1 MSVTAASAE
10 IALAAKDKCREIF
23 VFPNRTNGWAARDEP
38 RTQGG
43 GKWLGGNFRESVIIK
58 TNKSPFVVIFHFP
71 LSPFS
76 ANNKPLSPQ
85 GENGN

>member
-58 TNKSPFVVIFHFP
+58 IWLIAICGDFRGAEIPIF
-71 LSPFS
+71 
-76 ANNKPLSPQ
+76 
-85 GENGN
+85 G